1 MIKEITDPKYY
12 FNVKAKKYIQKMPQ
26 MINVE

>member
-12 FNVKAKKYIQKMPQ
+12 FNVKAKKYIQK
-26 MINVE
+26 NASNDKC